1 MLRIEPHVHIVLR
14 IKPQKPHCVK
24 DKIPDPYCVK
34 DKTLP
39 PRCPLRGSKPTAC
52 TKRVTDAFDR
62 DAAKSAGKE
71 CPVSPKRLLAVRGS
85 PVMGGK
91 PRSVWR
97 GTSTALFAGL
107 SRLAHD
113 CSLKPR
119 HVAAHRPGLS
129 S

>member
-1 MLRIEPHVHIVLR
+1 MLRIEPHVHFVLK
-14 IKPQKPHCVK
+14 IKPPKPHCVK
-24 DKIPDPYCVK
+24 DKTPEPYCVK

-52 TKRVTDAFDR
+52 PKRVTDAFDR

-71 CPVSPKRLLAVRGS
+71 RPVSLKRLLAVRGS
-85 PVMGGK
+85 PVMGEK
-91 PRSVWR
+91 PRSAWR

-107 SRLAHD
+107 PCVAHD

-119 HVAAHRPGLS
+119 HDAAHRPGLS